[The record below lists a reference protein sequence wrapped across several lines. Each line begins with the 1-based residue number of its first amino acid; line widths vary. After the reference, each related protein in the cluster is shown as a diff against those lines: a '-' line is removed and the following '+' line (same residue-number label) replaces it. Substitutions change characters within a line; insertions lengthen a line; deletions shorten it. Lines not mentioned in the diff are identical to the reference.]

1 MAKIDVICPFCQ
13 RLQAVPE
20 NRLEQPWLCLVC
32 RGTIDDPFLHKKK
45 GPPPQLAIP
54 LHGKIISAS
63 GITNLSEIVA
73 ASEAYGGDFEK
84 ESWAPGRMQV
94 GDYSAEYEEHKQA
107 DKRQSVLW
115 IVLVA
120 VLILAGLGSILFWVV
135 LPMM

>member
-1 MAKIDVICPFCQ
+1 M
-13 RLQAVPE
+13 
-20 NRLEQPWLCLVC
+20 VC

-45 GPPPQLAIP
+45 GAPQLAIP

-84 ESWAPGRMQV
+84 DSWAPGSMQV
-94 GDYSAEYEEHKQA
+94 GDYSAEYEEHKLA

-115 IVLVA
+115 IILVA